1 MEIQTNKL
9 IICYCS
15 VFILILLI
23 IVYFYFI
30 VFYNTLFFGSIEGK
44 TYIREMYL
52 MKFRKL
58 GMLTLSSF
66 IILSACGQNTED
78 NHKKDNNKTHEKDK
92 KSDQTENQSNDEMA
106 ENNQNT
112 KNQSQGES
120 NAAKTTYETNS
131 QNSQPITIDEAK
143 SIAFN
148 SEDIL
153 NFTQNKDELIYN
165 KDKSNNDEIF
175 IETPFGGINESVKHH
190 AIIDRNTGKII
201 KTGGAITSPDGP
213 IKAKNGYINKDI
225 YNSTTD
231 FYNTYVYKKGM
242 PEFETAT
249 SDVPEQKYKELSNI
263 VGNYWQKEQGYD
275 NKSNQSTSNN
285 NQSQNEK
292 ENNQTDNDSKQS
304 RNENTKNEQNRD
316 NIKED
321 NNKSNQKQNNEEQQ
335 ENSNEEASQNEKR
348 EDPNQQIE
356 QPSSEDKQNPDAA
369 QENNNQNNDENTD
382 GNNYENE
389 QSQDVESK
397 SSENDKETSNAS

>member
-1 MEIQTNKL
+1 
-9 IICYCS
+9 
-15 VFILILLI
+15 
-23 IVYFYFI
+23 
-30 VFYNTLFFGSIEGK
+30 
-44 TYIREMYL
+44 

-58 GMLTLSSF
+58 GMLGLSSF
-66 IILSACGQNTED
+66 IILSACGQNTD
-78 NHKKDNNKTHEKDK
+78 NNNKKDNDQNQTQERDK
-92 KSDQTENQSNDEMA
+92 KSDETEKQSNDEVA

-120 NAAKTTYETNS
+120 NAAEATNEANS
-131 QNSQPITIDEAK
+131 QNSRTITIDEAK

-165 KDKSNNDEIF
+165 KDKSNEDEIF

-190 AIIDRNTGKII
+190 AIIDRNTGEIISTGSAGTHADGLI
-201 KTGGAITSPDGP
+201 KTNDG
-213 IKAKNGYINKDI
+213 KINKKA
-225 YNSTTD
+225 YNITLD

-263 VGNYWQKEQGYD
+263 VGNYRQKEQEYD
-275 NKSNQSTSNN
+275 NESNQSTSNN
-285 NQSQNEK
+285 SQSRNEK

-304 RNENTKNEQNRD
+304 TNENTKNEQNRD
-316 NIKED
+316 NIEED

-335 ENSNEEASQNEKR
+335 ENSNEEASQNEER

-389 QSQDVESK
+389 QSQYVESK

>member
-1 MEIQTNKL
+1 
-9 IICYCS
+9 
-15 VFILILLI
+15 
-23 IVYFYFI
+23 
-30 VFYNTLFFGSIEGK
+30 
-44 TYIREMYL
+44 

-58 GMLTLSSF
+58 GMLGLSSF
-66 IILSACGQNTED
+66 IILSACGQNTD
-78 NHKKDNNKTHEKDK
+78 NNHKKDSDQTQERDK
-92 KSDQTENQSNDEMA
+92 KSDETEKQSNDEVA

-120 NAAKTTYETNS
+120 NATKTTYETNS

-190 AIIDRNTGKII
+190 AIIDRNTGEII

-213 IKAKNGYINKDI
+213 IKAKNGYIDKNI

-275 NKSNQSTSNN
+275 NKSKQSTSNN

-335 ENSNEEASQNEKR
+335 ENSNEEASQNE
-348 EDPNQQIE
+348 ECENPNQQIE
-356 QPSSEDKQNPDAA
+356 QPSSEDKKNPDVT

-389 QSQDVESK
+389 QPQNVESK

>member
-1 MEIQTNKL
+1 
-9 IICYCS
+9 
-15 VFILILLI
+15 
-23 IVYFYFI
+23 
-30 VFYNTLFFGSIEGK
+30 
-44 TYIREMYL
+44 

-58 GMLTLSSF
+58 GMLGLSSF
-66 IILSACGQNTED
+66 IILSACGQNTD
-78 NHKKDNNKTHEKDK
+78 NNHKKDNDQNQTQERDR
-92 KSDQTENQSNDEMA
+92 KSDETEKQSNDEIA

-112 KNQSQGES
+112 KNQSQGDS
-120 NAAKTTYETNS
+120 NTAETTNEANNRNS
-131 QNSQPITIDEAK
+131 EPITIDEAK

-165 KDKSNNDEIF
+165 KNKSNNDEIF

-190 AIIDRNTGKII
+190 AIIDRNTGEII

-213 IKAKNGYINKDI
+213 IKAKNGYIDKDI
-225 YNSTTD
+225 YNSTAD

-275 NKSNQSTSNN
+275 NESNQSTSNN
-285 NQSQNEK
+285 NQSQNKK

-304 RNENTKNEQNRD
+304 TN
-316 NIKED
+316 
-321 NNKSNQKQNNEEQQ
+321 
-335 ENSNEEASQNEKR
+335 
-348 EDPNQQIE
+348 
-356 QPSSEDKQNPDAA
+356 
-369 QENNNQNNDENTD
+369 ENTD

>member
-1 MEIQTNKL
+1 MLWGHRQIDEAFVL
-9 IICYCS
+9 S
-15 VFILILLI
+15 V
-23 IVYFYFI
+23 VYFNFI
-30 VFYNTLFFGSIEGK
+30 VFYKALFFDSIESE
-44 TYIREMYL
+44 TYIREREMYL

-58 GMLTLSSF
+58 GMLGLSSF
-66 IILSACGQNTED
+66 IILSACGQNTD
-78 NHKKDNNKTHEKDK
+78 NNHKKDNDQTHEEDK
-92 KSDQTENQSNDEMA
+92 KSDETEKQSNDEVA

-112 KNQSQGES
+112 KNQPQGDS
-120 NAAKTTYETNS
+120 NTAETTNEANNRNS
-131 QNSQPITIDEAK
+131 KPITIDEAK

-165 KDKSNNDEIF
+165 KDKSNDDEIF

-190 AIIDRNTGKII
+190 AIIDRNTGEIISTGSAGTHADGLI
-201 KTGGAITSPDGP
+201 KTNDG
-213 IKAKNGYINKDI
+213 KINKKA
-225 YNSTTD
+225 YNITLD

-263 VGNYWQKEQGYD
+263 VGNYRQKEQEYD
-275 NKSNQSTSNN
+275 NESNQSTSNN
-285 NQSQNEK
+285 NQSRNKK
-292 ENNQTDNDSKQS
+292 ENNKTDNDRKQS
-304 RNENTKNEQNRD
+304 TNENTKNEQNRD
-316 NIKED
+316 NIET
-321 NNKSNQKQNNEEQQ
+321 NNDEQQ
-335 ENSNEEASQNEKR
+335 ENSNEEASQNEER